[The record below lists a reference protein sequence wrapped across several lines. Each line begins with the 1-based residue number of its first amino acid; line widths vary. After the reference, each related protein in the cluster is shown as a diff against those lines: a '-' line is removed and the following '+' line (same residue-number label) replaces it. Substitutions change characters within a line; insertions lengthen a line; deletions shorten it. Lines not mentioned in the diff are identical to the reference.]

1 MMDFMGLSNRDHFSK
16 HYIKPL
22 IMANRLAMTDSDK
35 PKSPNQ
41 KYVKA

>member
-22 IMANRLAMTDSDK
+22 IMANRLAMIDSDK